1 MDFFPKDTPRPSQTV
16 VIHEVAKAFSEGK
29 KIVILEG
36 PVGCGK
42 SAIAMTLAL
51 YQAHLGSMTVKADD
65 GEEVVYDPVHILTP
79 RKNLQDQYYS
89 DFKDSVSLMKGRGS
103 YPCIFNAEP
112 RVYQPILK
120 AVEAGSAR
128 VPSGW
133 ENTCADGP
141 CKDSADI
148 YKSCTSNHPC
158 PYSLAI
164 NVAQNSPIVVHNLHS
179 FLFQTNFS
187 GKFSKRRL
195 MIIDEAHDVPGI
207 VRDFAIKSL
216 KVPAKIERKDLEG
229 KDSAISLA
237 DFLSQEKFVPV
248 ETEFELA
255 KKRRDESYVTEK
267 QQYLM
272 QLEAIKAQ
280 ADGYFKEFS
289 VELEPKF
296 KGFTTEQIATILRFI
311 PHSVGNLVQKL
322 LLDHGMK
329 TLLMS
334 GTIYSKTQYCRE
346 MGINPDD
353 AYFIRIPSAFP
364 VKNRP
369 IYMLPRQMVDTSHKG
384 WAENFPK
391 MIESIKEVM
400 SIFGQDKGLIHAPSY
415 GAAVQIAEALKSQRV
430 ITHEPAN
437 FHNELT
443 AFFNSRGNGVFI
455 SPVCQQGVDF
465 KGERARFQIILRV
478 PYPNAGSA
486 FVADKLKKDFSWFNY
501 QALIVFGQQVGRVNR
516 GPDDFGATFLLDSR
530 FPGFIQKNKGLLPKW
545 LTDAIIQ
552 K

>member
-1 MDFFPKDTPRPSQTV
+1 MDFFPKETPRPSQIV

-42 SAIAMTLAL
+42 SAIAMTLAR
-51 YQAHLGSMTVKADD
+51 YQSHLGSLTTTNED
-65 GEEVVYDPVHILTP
+65 GEEVTYDPVHILTP
-79 RKNLQDQYYS
+79 RKNLQDQYYA
-89 DFKDSVSLMKGRGS
+89 DFKDSVSLMKGRSS
-103 YPCIFNAEP
+103 YPCIFDSEP
-112 RVYQPILK
+112 RKYQPILK

-128 VPSGW
+128 VPPGW
-133 ENTCADGP
+133 ETTCAEGP
-141 CKDSADI
+141 CKDSPEVF
-148 YKSCTSNHPC
+148 KSCTSCHPC
-158 PYSLAI
+158 PYALAI
-164 NVAQNSPIVVHNLHS
+164 QVAQKSPIIVHNLHS

-187 GKFSKRRL
+187 TKFFKRRL
-195 MIIDEAHDVPGI
+195 MIVDEAHDVPGI
-207 VRDFAIKSL
+207 IRDFAVKSL
-216 KVPAKIERKDLEG
+216 KVPAKIDRAEIQG
-229 KDSAISLA
+229 KDNALSLV
-237 DFLSQEKFVPV
+237 DFLSQEKYIPQ

-255 KKRRDESYVTEK
+255 KKRTDPNFVSEK

-272 QLEAIKAQ
+272 QLEYIKSQ

-296 KGFTTEQIATILRFI
+296 KGFTTEQVATIIRFI
-311 PHSVGNLVQKL
+311 PHSVGSMVQKL

-329 TLLMS
+329 VLLMS
-334 GTIYSKTQYCRE
+334 GTIYSKQQYCRE

-353 AYFIRIPSAFP
+353 AYFIRIPSTFP

-369 IYMLPRQMVDTSHKG
+369 IYMLPKHMVDTSHKG
-384 WAENFPK
+384 WTENFPK
-391 MIESIKEVM
+391 MIESIREVM
-400 SIFGQDKGLIHAPSY
+400 KIFGQDKGLIHAPSY
-415 GAAVQIAEALKSQRV
+415 GAAVQIAEALKSQRI
-430 ITHEPAN
+430 ITHEPSN
-437 FHNELT
+437 FHDELT
-443 AFFNSRGNGVFI
+443 AFFNSRGNGVFV

-465 KGERARFQIILRV
+465 KDDRARFQIILRV

-486 FVADKLKKDFSWFNY
+486 FVADKLKKDFAWFNY
-501 QALIVFGQQVGRVNR
+501 QALLVFGQQVGRVNR

-545 LTDAIIQ
+545 LLDAIIQ